1 MMKSTALVF
10 KVGPNAIDNIGI
22 GFVQTM
28 VPREVLKN
36 KKLQVVVGMR
46 KEWMRT
52 LVTSFF
58 R

>member
-1 MMKSTALVF
+1 MMRSIALAF
-10 KVGPNAIDNIGI
+10 KASPNVTDNMGT

-36 KKLQVVVGMR
+36 KNLQSVVGMR

-58 R
+58 

>member
-1 MMKSTALVF
+1 MMRSIALAF
-10 KVGPNAIDNIGI
+10 KASPNVTDNMGT

-36 KKLQVVVGMR
+36 KNLQSVVGMR
-46 KEWMRT
+46 KAWMRT

-58 R
+58 